1 MAAPFAP
8 ASSIP
13 SSYEVPGVYF
23 EIRASGAGAATSAPS
38 KRALL
43 WGHKTASGTGQYNS
57 PIRCPGLQQA
67 LLYAGQGSDAAR
79 AFQAFTAQAGNG
91 SADVYL
97 MLVPDP
103 STTGAQATRTLIVA
117 GTPTLAGSVDI
128 WICGYLLSVRISLS
142 DTATTIGAAIRDA
155 INAIADL
162 PVTASA
168 STGTVT
174 LTYRHFGY
182 VGNDIPI
189 IVSQTDASGITFS
202 PGTVTFASNNPSG
215 AGTATL
221 SIGGTTISAALAGS
235 ETATQAAVKLKNA
248 INAGSYPVSATEDG
262 AGVITLYYVP
272 GRVVNKVSASIV
284 TTTGI
289 TATVACGTV
298 VSNNSA
304 NRPTLTT
311 ALANLA
317 NQDGGFRT
325 WLSTW
330 NDATTVGT
338 LATNI
343 ESAAGPITQ
352 REQFLF
358 VGSTDGI
365 VTAGALP
372 SATTPALTGLWRDTV
387 LVQPDSPQQA
397 YEIAARGAAMVAIED
412 YAPRNYDGAE
422 LRTDPAQRV
431 PFLLPHPAVRIAPGS
446 DDVQMALHTYGLTP
460 VCVTADGRQVIA
472 KGRTTWQT
480 DAGPFRDWGGGQHVG
495 FLRLRFVAVGS
506 ALIAGKNIRRNGP
519 AHSPNVITVESIR
532 DALIAEAARLDAID
546 LYDGAETFKSAFQFS
561 FDPNLSDR
569 VNGYVPLAVIRSLHQ
584 LTLVGD
590 PQ

>member
-23 EIRASGAGAATSAPS
+23 ELRASGAGAAATAPS

-43 WGHKTASGTGQYNS
+43 WGHKTASGSGQFNS

-91 SADVYL
+91 TADVYL

-103 STTGAQATRTLIVA
+103 SLLGGQATRTIIVA
-117 GTPTLAGSVDI
+117 GTPSIAGSVDL
-128 WICGYLLSVRISLS
+128 WVCGYLLSVRIAMS
-142 DTATTIGAAIRDA
+142 DTPTTIAASLA
-155 INAIADL
+155 AAVNALADL

-168 STGTVT
+168 NTGTVT
-174 LTYRHFGY
+174 LTYRHYGF
-182 VGNDIPI
+182 VGNDIPV
-189 IVSQTDASGITFS
+189 IVSQTDATGITFS
-202 PGTVTFASNNPSG
+202 PGTITYANAVVG
-215 AGTATL
+215 AGAATV
-221 SIGGTTISAALAGS
+221 SVGGTTISAALAGG
-235 ETATQAAVKLKNA
+235 ETAAQAATKVKLA
-248 INAGSYPVSATEDG
+248 INAGSYPVSATDDG
-262 AGVITLYYVP
+262 AGVLTLFYVP
-272 GRVVNKVSASIV
+272 GRVVNKVSAAIV
-284 TTTGI
+284 TSTGV

-298 VSNNSA
+298 VPNNGS

-338 LATNI
+338 LAANI
-343 ESAAGPITQ
+343 ESAAGPLTQ

-358 VGSTDGI
+358 IGSTDGI

-372 SATTPALTGLWRDTV
+372 TSTTPALTGLWRHSI

-397 YEIAARGAAMVAIED
+397 YEIAARGAAMAAVED
-412 YAPRNYDGAE
+412 YAPRNYAGAE
-422 LRTDPAQRV
+422 LHTDPAQRV
-431 PFLLPHPAVRIAPGS
+431 PFLVPHPAVRIAPGS

-495 FLRLRFVAVGS
+495 FLRLRFVAVGA

-519 AHSPNVITVESIR
+519 AHSPNVITLESIR

-546 LYDGAETFKSAFQFS
+546 LYDGAETFKGAFQFS
-561 FDPNLSDR
+561 FDPNLPGR

-584 LTLVGD
+584 LTLIGD
-590 PQ
+590 VQ